1 MRLGTGDNSEDMMMT
16 ERYKIV
22 RMYFYGHPRRTI
34 RRGLTLEQA
43 REHCRNPETSWR
55 TATSYVARRRT
66 QRMGE
71 WFDGYESE

>member
-1 MRLGTGDNSEDMMMT
+1 MT
-16 ERYKIV
+16 YRIV
-22 RMYFYGHPRRTI
+22 RFYFNGHPRRTI
-34 RRGLTLEQA
+34 KRGLTLAQA
-43 REHCRNPETSWR
+43 QAHCNDTETSWR